1 MRHLRTWSSIMKKL
15 LVLMM
20 IVVLSACSGEKDA
33 VVKSGLNEEYVE
45 DKQDYKYK
53 ASDLK
58 TDKVEVVYV
67 TSDAYGEIK
76 NIEVETTLKAKEDGE
91 LKDVNVLNNVIN
103 TSGDED
109 HDVEDDTL
117 VFENHGIDIT
127 YKGNINKDLPVNVK
141 LTYYLDDKE
150 VMVEDLAH
158 KSGHLKIV
166 VDYINNIKVPFLCLT
181 TMMLSDRV
189 SNIKVEN
196 GKLLSLG
203 DIKMVVL
210 YGEPGLKDSL
220 MLYKVDTFDDIKLN
234 DSAYIEA
241 DVEDFTLDYTATI
254 VSNGLFKEIKDDDL
268 NKLSSSL
275 NDLSDLNEKIDD
287 IKDASKK
294 LKDEG
299 NNLKDGVNKLNDAI
313 NGLDKGISEYNDNI
327 SQIGSMIDG
336 ISLLATSLD
345 DLLKDTNVSN
355 LKDNV
360 NMCASILDSIEVNLN
375 LIISIKNDVDSNNE
389 NIDKID
395 VNQIN
400 DEETK
405 NAILALKKID
415 LSGVDLEKLN
425 DIKNDINDIKND
437 LSSFNTLN
445 VDTTTIK
452 EECVGLSSNKEL
464 LVGGMNEIA
473 NGSSSLKSVIN
484 KLNENMPNM
493 TKAISEFSDKM
504 NEAIDDSSD
513 DLNKFSGTDMKNIV
527 NNIKMLKNNDKDYDT
542 FVGKLDGM
550 TSSVSF
556 IIETAKI
563 K

>member
-1 MRHLRTWSSIMKKL
+1 MKKL
-15 LVLMM
+15 LVLLM
-20 IVVLSACSGEKDA
+20 IVVLSACSGEKEV

-53 ASDLK
+53 ASNLK

-117 VFENHGIDIT
+117 VFENHGSDIT

>member
-1 MRHLRTWSSIMKKL
+1 MKKL

-20 IVVLSACSGEKDA
+20 IVVLSACSGENDA

-76 NIEVETTLKAKEDGE
+76 NIEVETTLKAKEDGK

-117 VFENHGIDIT
+117 VFENHGSDIT

-158 KSGHLKIV
+158 KSGRLKIV
-166 VDYINNIKVPFLCLT
+166 VDYINNTKVPFLCLT
-181 TMMLSDRV
+181 TMVLSDRF

-203 DIKMVVL
+203 DTKMAVL

-336 ISLLATSLD
+336 IFLLATSLD
-345 DLLKDTNVSN
+345 DLLKDANVSN

-395 VNQIN
+395 VDQIN

-425 DIKNDINDIKND
+425 DIKSDINDIKND

-452 EECVGLSSNKEL
+452 EECVGLSANKEL

-473 NGSSSLKSVIN
+473 NGSSSLKLVIN
-484 KLNENMPNM
+484 KLNKNMPNM
-493 TKAISEFSDKM
+493 TKAISEFSDKI

-542 FVGKLDGM
+542 FVGKLDDM

>member
-1 MRHLRTWSSIMKKL
+1 MKKL

-20 IVVLSACSGEKDA
+20 IVVLSACSGEKDT

-67 TSDAYGEIK
+67 TSDSYGEVK

-117 VFENHGIDIT
+117 VFENHGSDIT

-166 VDYINNIKVPFLCLT
+166 VDYINNTKVPFLCLT
-181 TMMLSDRV
+181 TMMLSDRF

-203 DIKMVVL
+203 DTKMAVL

-275 NDLSDLNEKIDD
+275 NDLSDLNEK
-287 IKDASKK
+287 
-294 LKDEG
+294 L
-299 NNLKDGVNKLNDAI
+299 
-313 NGLDKGISEYNDNI
+313 
-327 SQIGSMIDG
+327 MI
-336 ISLLATSLD
+336 LRM
-345 DLLKDTNVSN
+345 LLKS
-355 LKDNV
+355 
-360 NMCASILDSIEVNLN
+360 
-375 LIISIKNDVDSNNE
+375 
-389 NIDKID
+389 
-395 VNQIN
+395 
-400 DEETK
+400 
-405 NAILALKKID
+405 
-415 LSGVDLEKLN
+415 
-425 DIKNDINDIKND
+425 
-437 LSSFNTLN
+437 
-445 VDTTTIK
+445 
-452 EECVGLSSNKEL
+452 
-464 LVGGMNEIA
+464 
-473 NGSSSLKSVIN
+473 
-484 KLNENMPNM
+484 
-493 TKAISEFSDKM
+493 
-504 NEAIDDSSD
+504 
-513 DLNKFSGTDMKNIV
+513 
-527 NNIKMLKNNDKDYDT
+527 
-542 FVGKLDGM
+542 
-550 TSSVSF
+550 
-556 IIETAKI
+556 
-563 K
+563 

>member
-1 MRHLRTWSSIMKKL
+1 M
-15 LVLMM
+15 
-20 IVVLSACSGEKDA
+20 
-33 VVKSGLNEEYVE
+33 
-45 DKQDYKYK
+45 
-53 ASDLK
+53 
-58 TDKVEVVYV
+58 

-117 VFENHGIDIT
+117 VSENHGSDIT

-166 VDYINNIKVPFLCLT
+166 VDYINNTKVPFLCLT
-181 TMMLSDRV
+181 TMMLSDRF

-203 DIKMVVL
+203 DTKMAVL
-210 YGEPGLKDSL
+210 YGELGLKDSL

-287 IKDASKK
+287 VKAASKK

-313 NGLDKGISEYNDNI
+313 NGLDKGISKYNDNI

-452 EECVGLSSNKEL
+452 EEGVGLSANKDL

-473 NGSSSLKSVIN
+473 NGSLSLKSVIN

-513 DLNKFSGTDMKNIV
+513 DLNKFSGDDMKNIV
-527 NNIKMLKNNDKDYDT
+527 NNIKMLKNNDINYDT

>member
-1 MRHLRTWSSIMKKL
+1 MKKL

-20 IVVLSACSGEKDA
+20 IVVLSACSGENDA

-76 NIEVETTLKAKEDGE
+76 NIEVEATLKAKEDGE
-91 LKDVNVLNNVIN
+91 LKDINVLNNVIN

-109 HDVEDDTL
+109 HYVEDDTL
-117 VFENHGIDIT
+117 VFENQGSDIT

-150 VMVEDLAH
+150 VMVEELAH
-158 KSGHLKIV
+158 MSGHLKIV
-166 VDYINNIKVPFLCLT
+166 VDYINNTKVPFLCLT
-181 TMMLSDRV
+181 TMMLSDRF

-203 DIKMVVL
+203 DTKMAVL

-375 LIISIKNDVDSNNE
+375 LIISVKNDVDSNNE

-415 LSGVDLEKLN
+415 LSGVELEKLN

-452 EECVGLSSNKEL
+452 EECVGLSANKEL

-473 NGSSSLKSVIN
+473 NVSSSLKSVIN

-556 IIETAKI
+556 IIETAEI

>member
-1 MRHLRTWSSIMKKL
+1 MKKL

-67 TSDAYGEIK
+67 TSDAYGKIK

-117 VFENHGIDIT
+117 VFENHGSDIT

-141 LTYYLDDKE
+141 LTYYLDGKE
-150 VMVEDLAH
+150 VMVEELAH

-166 VDYINNIKVPFLCLT
+166 VDYVNNTKVPFLCLT
-181 TMMLSDRV
+181 TMMLSDRL

-203 DIKMVVL
+203 DTKMAVL

-313 NGLDKGISEYNDNI
+313 NSLDKEVSKYNDNI

-425 DIKNDINDIKND
+425 DIKNNINDIKND

-513 DLNKFSGTDMKNIV
+513 DLKKFSGTDMKNIV

>member
-1 MRHLRTWSSIMKKL
+1 MWSSVMKKL
-15 LVLMM
+15 LVIMM
-20 IVVLSACSGEKDA
+20 VLVLSACSGEKDA
-33 VVKSGLNEEYVE
+33 VVKSGLNEKYSEE
-45 DKQDYKYK
+45 KQDYKYK
-53 ASDLK
+53 ASDLE
-58 TDKVEVVYV
+58 TDKVEMVYV
-67 TSDAYGEIK
+67 SGDAYGGVEK
-76 NIEVETTLKAKEDGE
+76 IEVETTLKAKEDGE

-117 VFENHGIDIT
+117 VFENHGSDIT

-150 VMVEDLAH
+150 VMVEELAH

-166 VDYINNIKVPFLCLT
+166 VDYINNTKVPFICLT
-181 TMMLSDRV
+181 TMMLSDKF
-189 SNIKVEN
+189 SNVKVEN

-203 DIKMVVL
+203 DTKMVVL
-210 YGEPGLKDSL
+210 YGEPGLKDNL

-241 DVEDFTLDYTATI
+241 DVEDFSLDYTATI
-254 VSNGLFKEIKDDDL
+254 ISNGLFKEIKDDDL

-275 NDLSDLNEKIDD
+275 NDLSDLNDKIDD
-287 IKDASKK
+287 IKDASNK

-313 NGLDKGISEYNDNI
+313 NTLDSGIGEYNANI

-336 ISLLATSLD
+336 ISLLASSLD
-345 DLLKDTNVSN
+345 DLLKDASITE

-360 NMCASILDSIEVNLN
+360 NILTTMLDSIESDLN

-395 VNQIN
+395 INQIT

-405 NAILALKKID
+405 NAVLVLKKID

-425 DIKNDINDIKND
+425 DMKNDINDIKND
-437 LSSFNTLN
+437 LSSFNTLK

-556 IIETAKI
+556 IIETAEI

>member
-1 MRHLRTWSSIMKKL
+1 MKKL

-20 IVVLSACSGEKDA
+20 IVVLSACSGEKEVA
-33 VVKSGLNEEYVE
+33 VKSGLNEEYVE

-109 HDVEDDTL
+109 HDVKDDTL
-117 VFENHGIDIT
+117 VFENHGSDIT

-150 VMVEDLAH
+150 VMVEELAH

-166 VDYINNIKVPFLCLT
+166 VDYINNTKVPFLCLT
-181 TMMLSDRV
+181 TMMLSDRF

-203 DIKMVVL
+203 DTKMAVL

-254 VSNGLFKEIKDDDL
+254 VSNGLFKEIEDDDL

-313 NGLDKGISEYNDNI
+313 NGLDKGISEYNNNI

-415 LSGVDLEKLN
+415 LSSVDLEKLN

-452 EECVGLSSNKEL
+452 EECVGLSANKEL

-493 TKAISEFSDKM
+493 TKATSEFSDKM
-504 NEAIDDSSD
+504 NEAIDDSSE

-527 NNIKMLKNNDKDYDT
+527 DNIKVLKNNDKDYDT

>member
-1 MRHLRTWSSIMKKL
+1 MKKL

-20 IVVLSACSGEKDA
+20 IVVLSACSGEKDT

-117 VFENHGIDIT
+117 VFENHGSDIT

-166 VDYINNIKVPFLCLT
+166 VDYVNNTKVPFLCLT
-181 TMMLSDRV
+181 TMMLSDRL

-203 DIKMVVL
+203 DTKMAVL

-241 DVEDFTLDYTATI
+241 DVEDFALDYTATI

-360 NMCASILDSIEVNLN
+360 NMCASILNSIEVNLN

-527 NNIKMLKNNDKDYDT
+527 NNIKMLKKNDKDYDT

>member
-1 MRHLRTWSSIMKKL
+1 MKKL

>member
-1 MRHLRTWSSIMKKL
+1 MKKL

-20 IVVLSACSGEKDA
+20 IVVLSACSGEKEV

-76 NIEVETTLKAKEDGE
+76 NIEVETTLKAKEDGK

-117 VFENHGIDIT
+117 VFENHGSDIT

-158 KSGHLKIV
+158 KSGRLKIV
-166 VDYINNIKVPFLCLT
+166 VDYINNTKVPFLCLT
-181 TMMLSDRV
+181 TMVLSDRF

-203 DIKMVVL
+203 DTKMAVL

-313 NGLDKGISEYNDNI
+313 NGLDKGISKYNDNI

-345 DLLKDTNVSN
+345 DLLKDANVSN

-513 DLNKFSGTDMKNIV
+513 DLNNFSGTDMKNIV

>member
-1 MRHLRTWSSIMKKL
+1 
-15 LVLMM
+15 MM
-20 IVVLSACSGEKDA
+20 VVVLSACSGEKET
-33 VVKSGLNEEYVE
+33 VLESGLNEAYVE
-45 DKQDYKYK
+45 EKEDYKYK

-58 TDKVEVVYV
+58 TDKVEMVYV
-67 TSDAYGEIK
+67 SGDAYGGVEK
-76 NIEVETTLKAKEDGE
+76 IEVETTLKAKENGE
-91 LKDVNVLNNVIN
+91 LVDVNVLSNVIN

-109 HDVEDDTL
+109 HEIRDNTL
-117 VFENHGIDIT
+117 VFENHGSDIT

-166 VDYINNIKVPFLCLT
+166 VDYINNTKVPFLCLT
-181 TMMLSDRV
+181 TMMLSDRF

-203 DIKMVVL
+203 DTKMAVL

-313 NGLDKGISEYNDNI
+313 NGLDNGISKYNDNI

-375 LIISIKNDVDSNNE
+375 LIISIKNDIDSNNE

-415 LSGVDLEKLN
+415 LSDVDLEKLN
-425 DIKNDINDIKND
+425 DIKNNINDIKND

-473 NGSSSLKSVIN
+473 NGSLSLKSVIN

>member
-1 MRHLRTWSSIMKKL
+1 MKKL

-53 ASDLK
+53 ASDLE
-58 TDKVEVVYV
+58 TDKLEIVYV
-67 TSDAYGEIK
+67 TSDAYGGVE

-109 HDVEDDTL
+109 HEIRDNTL
-117 VFENHGIDIT
+117 VFENHGSDIT
-127 YKGNINKDLPVNVK
+127 YKGKINKDLPVNVE

-166 VDYINNIKVPFLCLT
+166 VDYVNNTKVPFLCLT
-181 TMMLSDRV
+181 TMVLSDRF
-189 SNIKVEN
+189 SNVKVEN

-203 DIKMVVL
+203 DTKMAVL

-254 VSNGLFKEIKDDDL
+254 VSNGLFKEIEDDDL

-313 NGLDKGISEYNDNI
+313 NGLNKGISEYNDNI

-425 DIKNDINDIKND
+425 DIKNNINDIKND

-473 NGSSSLKSVIN
+473 NGSLSLKSVIN

-493 TKAISEFSDKM
+493 TKAIREFSDKM

-513 DLNKFSGTDMKNIV
+513 DLNKFSGADMKNIV

-556 IIETAKI
+556 IIETAEI

>member
-1 MRHLRTWSSIMKKL
+1 MKKL

-53 ASDLK
+53 VSDLK

-109 HDVEDDTL
+109 HDVEDDAL
-117 VFENHGIDIT
+117 VFENHGSDIT

-141 LTYYLDDKE
+141 LTYYLDGKE
-150 VMVEDLAH
+150 VMVEELAH

-166 VDYINNIKVPFLCLT
+166 VDYVNNTKVPFLCLT
-181 TMMLSDRV
+181 TMMLSDRL

-203 DIKMVVL
+203 DTKMAVL

-345 DLLKDTNVSN
+345 DLLKDANVSN

-425 DIKNDINDIKND
+425 DIKNNINDIKND

-513 DLNKFSGTDMKNIV
+513 DLKKFSGTDMKNIV

>member
-1 MRHLRTWSSIMKKL
+1 MKKL

-20 IVVLSACSGEKDA
+20 IVVLSACSGEKEV

-76 NIEVETTLKAKEDGE
+76 NIEVEATLKAKEDGE
-91 LKDVNVLNNVIN
+91 LKDINVLNNVIN
-103 TSGDED
+103 ISGDED
-109 HDVEDDTL
+109 HYVEDDTL
-117 VFENHGIDIT
+117 VFENHGSDIT

-166 VDYINNIKVPFLCLT
+166 VDYINNTKVPFLCLT
-181 TMMLSDRV
+181 TMVLSDRF
-189 SNIKVEN
+189 SNVKVEN

-203 DIKMVVL
+203 DTKMAVL

-299 NNLKDGVNKLNDAI
+299 NNLKDGVDKLNDAI

-395 VNQIN
+395 VDQIN

-415 LSGVDLEKLN
+415 LSSVDLEKLN

-464 LVGGMNEIA
+464 LVGDMNEIA
-473 NGSSSLKSVIN
+473 NGSLSLKSVIN

-556 IIETAKI
+556 IIETAEI

>member
-1 MRHLRTWSSIMKKL
+1 MKKL

-117 VFENHGIDIT
+117 VFENHGSDIT

-166 VDYINNIKVPFLCLT
+166 VDYINNTKVPFLCLT
-181 TMMLSDRV
+181 TMMLSDRI

-203 DIKMVVL
+203 DTKMAVL

-313 NGLDKGISEYNDNI
+313 NSLDSGIGEYNTNI
-327 SQIGSMIDG
+327 NQIGTMVDS
-336 ISLLATSLD
+336 ISLLVTSID
-345 DLLKDTNVSN
+345 DLLKDASITE

-360 NMCASILDSIEVNLN
+360 NILTTMLDSIESDLN

-395 VNQIN
+395 INQIT

-405 NAILALKKID
+405 NAVLALKKID

-425 DIKNDINDIKND
+425 DMKSDIDDIKND
-437 LSSFNTLN
+437 LNVFNTLN
-445 VDTTTIK
+445 FDTTALK
-452 EECVGLSSNKEL
+452 EGSIELSSNKEL
-464 LVGGMNEIA
+464 FVEGMKQIA
-473 NGSSSLKSVIN
+473 SGSSSLKSVIN

-493 TKAISEFSDKM
+493 TNAINEFSDKM
-504 NEAIDDSSD
+504 NEAIDDSRD

-556 IIETAKI
+556 IIETAEI

>member
-1 MRHLRTWSSIMKKL
+1 MM
-15 LVLMM
+15 VL
-20 IVVLSACSGEKDA
+20 VLSACSGEKDA
-33 VVKSGLNEEYVE
+33 VVKSGLNEKYSEE
-45 DKQDYKYK
+45 KQDYKYK
-53 ASDLK
+53 ASDLE
-58 TDKVEVVYV
+58 TDKVEMVYV
-67 TSDAYGEIK
+67 SGDAYGGVEK
-76 NIEVETTLKAKEDGE
+76 IEVETTLKAKEDGE
-91 LKDVNVLNNVIN
+91 LKDVNALNNVIN

-117 VFENHGIDIT
+117 VFENHGSDIT

-150 VMVEDLAH
+150 VMVEELAH

-166 VDYINNIKVPFLCLT
+166 VDYINNTKVPFICLT
-181 TMMLSDRV
+181 TMMLSDKF
-189 SNIKVEN
+189 SNVKVEN

-203 DIKMVVL
+203 DTKMVVL
-210 YGEPGLKDSL
+210 YGEPGLKDNL

-241 DVEDFTLDYTATI
+241 DVEDFSLDYTATI
-254 VSNGLFKEIKDDDL
+254 ISNGLFKEIKDDDL

-275 NDLSDLNEKIDD
+275 NDLSDLNDKIDD
-287 IKDASKK
+287 IKDASNK

-313 NGLDKGISEYNDNI
+313 NTLDSGIGEYNANI

-336 ISLLATSLD
+336 ISLLASSLD
-345 DLLKDTNVSN
+345 DLLKDASITE

-360 NMCASILDSIEVNLN
+360 NILTTMLDSIESDLN

-395 VNQIN
+395 INQIT

-405 NAILALKKID
+405 NAVLVLKKID

-425 DIKNDINDIKND
+425 DMKNDINDIKND
-437 LSSFNTLN
+437 LSSFNTLK

-556 IIETAKI
+556 IIETAEI

>member
-1 MRHLRTWSSIMKKL
+1 MKKL

-117 VFENHGIDIT
+117 VFENHGSDIT

-166 VDYINNIKVPFLCLT
+166 VDYVNNTKVPFLCLT
-181 TMMLSDRV
+181 TMMLSDRL

-203 DIKMVVL
+203 DTKMAVL

-360 NMCASILDSIEVNLN
+360 NMCASILNSIEVNLN

-425 DIKNDINDIKND
+425 DIKNNINDIKND

-556 IIETAKI
+556 IIETAEI

>member
-1 MRHLRTWSSIMKKL
+1 MM
-15 LVLMM
+15 VL
-20 IVVLSACSGEKDA
+20 VLSACSGEKDA
-33 VVKSGLNEEYVE
+33 VVKSGLNEKYSEE
-45 DKQDYKYK
+45 KQDYKYK
-53 ASDLK
+53 ASDLE
-58 TDKVEVVYV
+58 TDKVEMVYV
-67 TSDAYGEIK
+67 SGDAYGGVEK
-76 NIEVETTLKAKEDGE
+76 IEVETTLKAKEDGE

-117 VFENHGIDIT
+117 VFENHGSDIT

-150 VMVEDLAH
+150 VMVEELAH

-166 VDYINNIKVPFLCLT
+166 VDYINNTKVPFICLT
-181 TMMLSDRV
+181 TMMLSDKF
-189 SNIKVEN
+189 SNVKVEN

-203 DIKMVVL
+203 DTKMVVL
-210 YGEPGLKDSL
+210 YGEPGLKDNL

-241 DVEDFTLDYTATI
+241 DVEDFSLDYTATI
-254 VSNGLFKEIKDDDL
+254 ISNGLFKEIKDDDL

-275 NDLSDLNEKIDD
+275 NDLSDLNDKIDD
-287 IKDASKK
+287 IKDASNK

-313 NGLDKGISEYNDNI
+313 NTLDSGIGEYNANI

-336 ISLLATSLD
+336 ISLLASSLD
-345 DLLKDTNVSN
+345 DLLKDASITE

-360 NMCASILDSIEVNLN
+360 NILTTMLDSIESDLN

-395 VNQIN
+395 INQIT

-405 NAILALKKID
+405 NAVLVLKKID

-425 DIKNDINDIKND
+425 DMKNDINDIKND
-437 LSSFNTLN
+437 LSSFNTLK

-556 IIETAKI
+556 IIETAEI

>member
-1 MRHLRTWSSIMKKL
+1 MKKL

-109 HDVEDDTL
+109 HDVKDDTL
-117 VFENHGIDIT
+117 VFENHGSDIT

-150 VMVEDLAH
+150 VMVEELAH

-166 VDYINNIKVPFLCLT
+166 VDYINNTKVPFLCLT
-181 TMMLSDRV
+181 TMILSDRF
-189 SNIKVEN
+189 SNVKVEN

-203 DIKMVVL
+203 DTKMAVL

-299 NNLKDGVNKLNDAI
+299 NNLKDGVNKLNDSI
-313 NGLDKGISEYNDNI
+313 NGLDKGISKYNDNI

-395 VNQIN
+395 VDQIN

-425 DIKNDINDIKND
+425 DIKNNINDIKND
-437 LSSFNTLN
+437 LSSFNILN

-556 IIETAKI
+556 IIETAEI

>member
-1 MRHLRTWSSIMKKL
+1 MKKL

-20 IVVLSACSGEKDA
+20 IVVLSACSGENDA

-117 VFENHGIDIT
+117 VFENHGSDIT

-150 VMVEDLAH
+150 VMVEELAH

-166 VDYINNIKVPFLCLT
+166 VDYVNNTKVPFLCLT
-181 TMMLSDRV
+181 TMVLSDGF
-189 SNIKVEN
+189 SNVKVEN

-203 DIKMVVL
+203 DTKMAVL

-313 NGLDKGISEYNDNI
+313 NGLDKGISKYNDNI

-345 DLLKDTNVSN
+345 DLLKDANVSN

-395 VNQIN
+395 VDQIN

-425 DIKNDINDIKND
+425 DIKSDINDIKND

-452 EECVGLSSNKEL
+452 EECVGLSANKEL

-473 NGSSSLKSVIN
+473 NGSSSLKLVIN
-484 KLNENMPNM
+484 KLNKNMPNM
-493 TKAISEFSDKM
+493 TKAISEFSDKI

-542 FVGKLDGM
+542 FVGKLDDM

>member
-1 MRHLRTWSSIMKKL
+1 
-15 LVLMM
+15 
-20 IVVLSACSGEKDA
+20 
-33 VVKSGLNEEYVE
+33 
-45 DKQDYKYK
+45 
-53 ASDLK
+53 
-58 TDKVEVVYV
+58 
-67 TSDAYGEIK
+67 
-76 NIEVETTLKAKEDGE
+76 
-91 LKDVNVLNNVIN
+91 
-103 TSGDED
+103 
-109 HDVEDDTL
+109 
-117 VFENHGIDIT
+117 
-127 YKGNINKDLPVNVK
+127 
-141 LTYYLDDKE
+141 
-150 VMVEDLAH
+150 MVEDLAH

-166 VDYINNIKVPFLCLT
+166 VDYINNTKVPFLCLT
-181 TMMLSDRV
+181 TMMLSDRF

-203 DIKMVVL
+203 DTKMAVL

-254 VSNGLFKEIKDDDL
+254 VSNGLFKEIKNDDL

-294 LKDEG
+294 LKDDG
-299 NNLKDGVNKLNDAI
+299 NNLKDGVDKLNDAI

-375 LIISIKNDVDSNNE
+375 LIISIKND
-389 NIDKID
+389 
-395 VNQIN
+395 
-400 DEETK
+400 
-405 NAILALKKID
+405 
-415 LSGVDLEKLN
+415 
-425 DIKNDINDIKND
+425 INDIKND

-484 KLNENMPNM
+484 KLNESMPNM

-513 DLNKFSGTDMKNIV
+513 DLNKFSGADMKNIV

>member
-1 MRHLRTWSSIMKKL
+1 MKKL

-53 ASDLK
+53 VSDLK

-117 VFENHGIDIT
+117 VFENHGSDIT

-166 VDYINNIKVPFLCLT
+166 VDYINNTKVPFLCLT
-181 TMMLSDRV
+181 TMMLSDRI

-203 DIKMVVL
+203 DTKMAVL

-254 VSNGLFKEIKDDDL
+254 VSNGLFKEIEDDDL

-313 NGLDKGISEYNDNI
+313 NSLDSGIGEYNTNI
-327 SQIGSMIDG
+327 NQIGTMVDS
-336 ISLLATSLD
+336 ISLLVTSID
-345 DLLKDTNVSN
+345 DLLKDASITE

-360 NMCASILDSIEVNLN
+360 NILTTMLDSIETNLN

-415 LSGVDLEKLN
+415 LSSVDLEKLN
-425 DIKNDINDIKND
+425 DIKSDINDIKND

-452 EECVGLSSNKEL
+452 EECVGLSANKEL

-473 NGSSSLKSVIN
+473 NGSSSLKLVIN
-484 KLNENMPNM
+484 KLNKNMPNM

-513 DLNKFSGTDMKNIV
+513 DLNKFSGTGMKNIV

-556 IIETAKI
+556 IIETAEI

>member
-1 MRHLRTWSSIMKKL
+1 MKKL

-20 IVVLSACSGEKDA
+20 IVVLSACSGEKEV

-67 TSDAYGEIK
+67 ASDAYGKIK

-109 HDVEDDTL
+109 HDVKDDTL
-117 VFENHGIDIT
+117 VFENHGSDIT

-166 VDYINNIKVPFLCLT
+166 VDYVNNTKVPFLCLT
-181 TMMLSDRV
+181 TMMLSDRF

-203 DIKMVVL
+203 DTKMAVL

-220 MLYKVDTFDDIKLN
+220 MLYKIDTFDDIKLN

-254 VSNGLFKEIKDDDL
+254 VSNGLFKEIEDDDL

-313 NGLDKGISEYNDNI
+313 NGLDKGISKYNDNI

-395 VNQIN
+395 VDQIN

-425 DIKNDINDIKND
+425 DIKNNINDIKND

-493 TKAISEFSDKM
+493 IKAISEFSDKM

-542 FVGKLDGM
+542 FVGKLDDM

>member
-1 MRHLRTWSSIMKKL
+1 MKKL

-20 IVVLSACSGEKDA
+20 VVVLSACSGEKDT

-103 TSGDED
+103 TSGDEE

-117 VFENHGIDIT
+117 VFENHGSDIT

-166 VDYINNIKVPFLCLT
+166 IDYINNTKVPFLCLT
-181 TMMLSDRV
+181 TMMLSDRF

-203 DIKMVVL
+203 DTKMAVL

-327 SQIGSMIDG
+327 SRIGSMIDG

-395 VNQIN
+395 ANQIN

-473 NGSSSLKSVIN
+473 NGSSSLKSVTN

-493 TKAISEFSDKM
+493 AKAISEFSDKM

-513 DLNKFSGTDMKNIV
+513 DLNKFSGADMKNIV
-527 NNIKMLKNNDKDYDT
+527 NNIKILKNNDINYDT

>member
-1 MRHLRTWSSIMKKL
+1 
-15 LVLMM
+15 MM
-20 IVVLSACSGEKDA
+20 VVALSACSGEKET
-33 VVKSGLNEEYVE
+33 VVESGLNEEYVE
-45 DKQDYKYK
+45 EKEDYEYK
-53 ASDLK
+53 ASDLE
-58 TDKVEVVYV
+58 TDKVEMVYV
-67 TSDAYGEIK
+67 SGDAYGNVEK
-76 NIEVETTLKAKEDGE
+76 IEVETTLKAKENGE
-91 LKDVNVLNNVIN
+91 LKDVNVLKNVIN

-109 HDVEDDTL
+109 HEIRDNTL
-117 VFENHGIDIT
+117 VFENHGSDIT

-150 VMVEDLAH
+150 VMVEELAH

-166 VDYINNIKVPFLCLT
+166 VDYINNTKVPFLCLT
-181 TMMLSDRV
+181 TMMLSDRF

-203 DIKMVVL
+203 DTKMAVL

-254 VSNGLFKEIKDDDL
+254 VSNGLFKEIKDNDL

-275 NDLSDLNEKIDD
+275 NDLSDLNEKIDG
-287 IKDASKK
+287 IKDASRK

-313 NGLDKGISEYNDNI
+313 NGLDKGISEYNTNI
-327 SQIGSMIDG
+327 NQIGTMVDS
-336 ISLLATSLD
+336 ISLLVTSID
-345 DLLKDTNVSN
+345 DLLKDASITE

-360 NMCASILDSIEVNLN
+360 NILTTMLDSIEVNLN
-375 LIISIKNDVDSNNE
+375 LIISIKNDADSNNE

-415 LSGVDLEKLN
+415 LSGIDLEKLN
-425 DIKNDINDIKND
+425 DLKIEIGDIKND

-445 VDTTTIK
+445 FDTTTLK
-452 EECVGLSSNKEL
+452 EGSIELSTNKEL
-464 LVGGMNEIA
+464 FVEGMKQIA
-473 NGSSSLKSVIN
+473 SGSSSLKSVIN

-493 TKAISEFSDKM
+493 TKAINEFSDKM
-504 NEAIDDSSD
+504 NEAIDDSRD
-513 DLNKFSGTDMKNIV
+513 DLNKFSGADMKNIV

-556 IIETAKI
+556 IIETAEI

>member
-1 MRHLRTWSSIMKKL
+1 MKKL
-15 LVLMM
+15 LVLLM
-20 IVVLSACSGEKDA
+20 IVVLSACSGEKEV
-33 VVKSGLNEEYVE
+33 VVKSDLNEEYVE

-53 ASDLK
+53 ASNLK

-117 VFENHGIDIT
+117 VFENHGSDIT

-150 VMVEDLAH
+150 VMIEDLAH

-166 VDYINNIKVPFLCLT
+166 VDYINNTKVPFLCLT
-181 TMMLSDRV
+181 TMMLSDRF
-189 SNIKVEN
+189 SNVKVEN

-203 DIKMVVL
+203 DTKMAVL

-220 MLYKVDTFDDIKLN
+220 MLYKIDTFDDIKLN

-313 NGLDKGISEYNDNI
+313 NGLDKGISKYNDNI

-345 DLLKDTNVSN
+345 DLLKDANVSN

-400 DEETK
+400 GEETK

>member
-1 MRHLRTWSSIMKKL
+1 MKKL
-15 LVLMM
+15 LVLLM
-20 IVVLSACSGEKDA
+20 IVVLSACSGEKEV
-33 VVKSGLNEEYVE
+33 VVKSDLNEEYVE

-53 ASDLK
+53 ASNLK

-109 HDVEDDTL
+109 HNVEDDTL
-117 VFENHGIDIT
+117 VFENHGSDIT

-150 VMVEDLAH
+150 VMIEDLAH

-166 VDYINNIKVPFLCLT
+166 VDYINNTKVPFLCLT
-181 TMMLSDRV
+181 TMMLSDRF
-189 SNIKVEN
+189 SNVKVEN

-203 DIKMVVL
+203 DTKMAVL

-220 MLYKVDTFDDIKLN
+220 MLYKIDTFDDIKLN

-313 NGLDKGISEYNDNI
+313 NGLDKGISKYNDNI

-345 DLLKDTNVSN
+345 DLLKDANVSN

-400 DEETK
+400 GEETK

>member
-1 MRHLRTWSSIMKKL
+1 MWSSIMKKL

-20 IVVLSACSGEKDA
+20 VVALSACSGEKET
-33 VVKSGLNEEYVE
+33 VVESGINEEYVE
-45 DKQDYKYK
+45 EKENYEYK
-53 ASDLK
+53 ASNLE

-67 TSDAYGEIK
+67 SGDAYGGVEK
-76 NIEVETTLKAKEDGE
+76 IEVETTLKAKENGE

-109 HDVEDDTL
+109 HEIRDNTL
-117 VFENHGIDIT
+117 VFENHGSDIT

-150 VMVEDLAH
+150 VKVEDLAH
-158 KSGHLKIV
+158 KSGHLKMV
-166 VDYINNIKVPFLCLT
+166 VDYTNNTKIPFLCLT
-181 TMMLSDRV
+181 TMMLSDSF
-189 SNIKVEN
+189 SNIKLEN

-203 DIKMVVL
+203 DTKMVVL
-210 YGEPGLKDSL
+210 YGEPGLKENL

-254 VSNGLFKEIKDDDL
+254 ISNGLFKEIEDADL
-268 NKLSSSL
+268 NELSSSL

-287 IKDASKK
+287 IKDASSK

-313 NGLDKGISEYNDNI
+313 NSLDSGISEYNTNI
-327 SQIGSMIDG
+327 NQIGSMVDS
-336 ISLLATSLD
+336 ISLLVSSID
-345 DLLKDTNVSN
+345 DLLKDASITE
-355 LKDNV
+355 LKDNM
-360 NMCASILDSIEVNLN
+360 NILTTMLDSIETNLN
-375 LIISIKNDVDSNNE
+375 LIISIKNDIDSNNE
-389 NIDKID
+389 NIDKIEVD
-395 VNQIN
+395 QIN
-400 DEETK
+400 DEESK

-415 LSGVDLEKLN
+415 LSGIDLEKLN
-425 DIKNDINDIKND
+425 DMKNKISDIKND

-445 VDTTTIK
+445 FDTTTLK
-452 EECVGLSSNKEL
+452 EGSIELSTNKEL
-464 LVGGMNEIA
+464 FVEGMKQIA
-473 NGSSSLKSVIN
+473 SDSSSLKSIIN
-484 KLNENMPNM
+484 KLNENMPSM
-493 TKAISEFSDKM
+493 TKAINEFSDKM
-504 NEAIDDSSD
+504 NEAIDDSRD
-513 DLNKFSGTDMKNIV
+513 DLNKFSGDDMKNIV

-550 TSSVSF
+550 TSSVGF
-556 IIETAKI
+556 IIETAEI

>member
-1 MRHLRTWSSIMKKL
+1 MKKL

-20 IVVLSACSGEKDA
+20 IVVLSACSGEKE
-33 VVKSGLNEEYVE
+33 VVVENGLNEEYVE
-45 DKQDYKYK
+45 EKEDYKYK
-53 ASDLK
+53 VSDLE
-58 TDKVEVVYV
+58 TDKVEMVYV
-67 TSDAYGEIK
+67 SGDAYGEIK

-109 HDVEDDTL
+109 HDVKDDTL
-117 VFENHGIDIT
+117 VFENHGSDIT

-166 VDYINNIKVPFLCLT
+166 VDYVNNTKVPFLCLT
-181 TMMLSDRV
+181 TMMLSDRF
-189 SNIKVEN
+189 SNVKVEN

-203 DIKMVVL
+203 DTKMAVL

-220 MLYKVDTFDDIKLN
+220 MLYKIDTFDDIKLN

-313 NGLDKGISEYNDNI
+313 NGLDKGISEYNNNI

-336 ISLLATSLD
+336 MSLLATSLD

-415 LSGVDLEKLN
+415 LSSVDLEKLN

-473 NGSSSLKSVIN
+473 SGSSSLKSVIN
-484 KLNENMPNM
+484 SLNNNMPNM
-493 TKAISEFSDKM
+493 TKAINEFSDKM

-556 IIETAKI
+556 IIETAEI

>member
-1 MRHLRTWSSIMKKL
+1 MKKL

-20 IVVLSACSGEKDA
+20 IVVLSACSGEKEV

-117 VFENHGIDIT
+117 VFENHGSDIT

-166 VDYINNIKVPFLCLT
+166 VDYVNNTKVPFLCLT
-181 TMMLSDRV
+181 TMVLSDRL
-189 SNIKVEN
+189 SNVKVEN

-203 DIKMVVL
+203 DTKMAVL

-254 VSNGLFKEIKDDDL
+254 VSNGLFKEIEDDDL

-345 DLLKDTNVSN
+345 DLLNDANVSN

-425 DIKNDINDIKND
+425 DMKNDINDIKND

-445 VDTTTIK
+445 VDTTTLK
-452 EECVGLSSNKEL
+452 EGCVELSSNKEL
-464 LVGGMNEIA
+464 LVGGMNQIA
-473 NGSSSLKSVIN
+473 SGSSSLKSVIN
-484 KLNENMPNM
+484 SLNSNMPNM
-493 TKAISEFSDKM
+493 TNAINEFSDKL
-504 NEAIDDSSD
+504 NETIDDSRD
-513 DLNKFSGTDMKNIV
+513 DLSKFSGTDMKNIV

>member
-1 MRHLRTWSSIMKKL
+1 MKKL

-20 IVVLSACSGEKDA
+20 IVVLSACSGEKE
-33 VVKSGLNEEYVE
+33 VVVESGLNEEYVE

-76 NIEVETTLKAKEDGE
+76 NIEVETTLKAKEDGK

-109 HDVEDDTL
+109 HDVEDDAL
-117 VFENHGIDIT
+117 VFENHGSDIT

-166 VDYINNIKVPFLCLT
+166 VDYINNTKVPFLCLT

-254 VSNGLFKEIKDDDL
+254 VSNGLFKEIEDDDL

-313 NGLDKGISEYNDNI
+313 NGLDKGISKYNDNI

-395 VNQIN
+395 VDQIN

-415 LSGVDLEKLN
+415 LSSVDLEKLN

-464 LVGGMNEIA
+464 LVGDMNEIA
-473 NGSSSLKSVIN
+473 NGSLSLKSVIN

-504 NEAIDDSSD
+504 NEAIDNSSD

>member
-1 MRHLRTWSSIMKKL
+1 MKKL

-53 ASDLK
+53 VSDLK

-67 TSDAYGEIK
+67 TSDAYGKIK

-117 VFENHGIDIT
+117 VFENHGSDIT

-141 LTYYLDDKE
+141 LTYYLDGKE
-150 VMVEDLAH
+150 VMVEELAH

-166 VDYINNIKVPFLCLT
+166 VDYVNNTKVPFLCLT
-181 TMMLSDRV
+181 TMVLSDGF
-189 SNIKVEN
+189 SNVKVEN

-203 DIKMVVL
+203 DTKMAVL

-313 NGLDKGISEYNDNI
+313 NTLDSGIGEYNSNI
-327 SQIGSMIDG
+327 NQIGTMVDS
-336 ISLLATSLD
+336 ISLLASSLD
-345 DLLKDTNVSN
+345 DLLKDASITE
-355 LKDNV
+355 LEDNV
-360 NMCASILDSIEVNLN
+360 NILTTMLDSIESDLN

-395 VNQIN
+395 INQIT
-400 DEETK
+400 DEESK
-405 NAILALKKID
+405 NAVLALKKID

-425 DIKNDINDIKND
+425 DMKSDIDDIKND

-445 VDTTTIK
+445 FDTTALK
-452 EECVGLSSNKEL
+452 EGSIELSSNKEL
-464 LVGGMNEIA
+464 FVEGMDQIA
-473 NGSSSLKSVIN
+473 SGSSSLKSVIN

-493 TKAISEFSDKM
+493 TNAINEFSDKM
-504 NEAIDDSSD
+504 NEAIDDSRD

-556 IIETAKI
+556 IIETAEI

>member
-1 MRHLRTWSSIMKKL
+1 MKKL
-15 LVLMM
+15 FVLMM
-20 IVVLSACSGEKDA
+20 IVVLSACSGEKET

-53 ASDLK
+53 VSDLK

-117 VFENHGIDIT
+117 VFENHGSDIT

-141 LTYYLDDKE
+141 LIYYLDDKE

-166 VDYINNIKVPFLCLT
+166 VDYVNNTKVPFLCLT
-181 TMMLSDRV
+181 TMALSDRF
-189 SNIKVEN
+189 SNVKVEN

-203 DIKMVVL
+203 DTKMVVL

-254 VSNGLFKEIKDDDL
+254 VSNGLFKEIEDDDL

-336 ISLLATSLD
+336 IFLLATSLD
-345 DLLKDTNVSN
+345 DLLKDANVSN

-395 VNQIN
+395 VDQIN

-425 DIKNDINDIKND
+425 DIKSDINDIKND

-473 NGSSSLKSVIN
+473 NGSSSLKLVIN
-484 KLNENMPNM
+484 KLNKNMPNM

-542 FVGKLDGM
+542 FVGKLDDM

>member
-1 MRHLRTWSSIMKKL
+1 MKKL

-20 IVVLSACSGEKDA
+20 IVVLSACSGEKET

-67 TSDAYGEIK
+67 TSDAYGKIK

-117 VFENHGIDIT
+117 VFENHGSDIT

-166 VDYINNIKVPFLCLT
+166 VDYVNNTKVPFLCLT
-181 TMMLSDRV
+181 TMMLSDKF
-189 SNIKVEN
+189 SNVKVEN

-203 DIKMVVL
+203 DTKMAVL

-254 VSNGLFKEIKDDDL
+254 VSNGLFKEIKNDDL

-313 NGLDKGISEYNDNI
+313 NGLDKGISKYNDNI

-360 NMCASILDSIEVNLN
+360 NMCTSILDSIEVNLN

-473 NGSSSLKSVIN
+473 NGSLSLKSVIN

-556 IIETAKI
+556 IIETAEI

>member
-1 MRHLRTWSSIMKKL
+1 MKKL

-20 IVVLSACSGEKDA
+20 VVVLSACSGEKDT

-103 TSGDED
+103 TSGDEE

-117 VFENHGIDIT
+117 VFENHGSDIT

-166 VDYINNIKVPFLCLT
+166 IDYINNTKVPFLCLT
-181 TMMLSDRV
+181 TMMLSDRF

-203 DIKMVVL
+203 DTKMAVL

-484 KLNENMPNM
+484 KLNENVPNM

-513 DLNKFSGTDMKNIV
+513 DLNKFSGADMKSIV